1 MKNIQFTEEH
11 KAFRDSL
18 KQFLKK
24 EVEPNIDQWEKDR
37 KIPRELIKKMGE
49 MGYLGLNMPEQYGGI
64 DLDFYYSV
72 IFLEEISSLFSGGF
86 AITFAV
92 IQYMSSPYIL
102 KHGSDYLKEN
112 YLMPTIAGEKVS
124 AIAITEPGAGSDAAN
139 IRTTAKLEG
148 DHYIVNGSKT
158 FITNGIYGDYYVT
171 VVKTDPEAG
180 VKGVSLLLIDRE
192 TAGVT
197 TTKIEKLGWHSS
209 DTAEISFD
217 NVKVPK
223 QNLLGEE
230 GLGFIYLMGGLQLE
244 RLAGAIMGTA
254 SAECALN
261 YALEYMNQREAFG
274 RKINRFQVLRHRIAQ
289 MTADIEVT
297 KNYVYYCA
305 KLQNDNEYAV
315 KECSIAK
322 LQSTELSSKVINE
335 SLQMFGG
342 YGFTE
347 EFKIARMYRDTR
359 VGTIGGGTSEIMREI
374 IAKMVIDDVS
384 YESATKSSNPTKETK
399 QEIKST
405 ENTNQAKIKIM
416 TDLNLLEVIK
426 TNAEKASAIGKSLK
440 FDLGGTTILID
451 GTGASNVVSEDDK
464 EADCTLKVS
473 KDDLADLLS
482 GKLNPM
488 NAVMGGK
495 VQIKGDMGV
504 AMKLQSLL
512 G

>member
-1 MKNIQFTEEH
+1 
-11 KAFRDSL
+11 
-18 KQFLKK
+18 
-24 EVEPNIDQWEKDR
+24 
-37 KIPRELIKKMGE
+37 
-49 MGYLGLNMPEQYGGI
+49 
-64 DLDFYYSV
+64 
-72 IFLEEISSLFSGGF
+72 
-86 AITFAV
+86 
-92 IQYMSSPYIL
+92 MSSPYL
-102 KHGSDYLKEN
+102 MKHGSDFIKEN
-112 YLMPTIAGEKVS
+112 YLMPTIAGDKVS

-148 DHYIVNGSKT
+148 DHYVVNGSKT
-158 FITNGIYGDYYVT
+158 FITNEIYGDYYVT

-192 TAGVT
+192 SAGVT

-209 DTAEISFD
+209 DTAEINFD

-223 QNLLGEE
+223 ENLLGKE

-254 SAECALN
+254 ASECALN

-274 RKINRFQVLRHRIAQ
+274 RKINRFQVLRHRVAQ

-305 KLQNDNEYAV
+305 QLQNEGEYAV

-322 LQSTELSSKVINE
+322 LQSTELSSRVINE
-335 SLQMFGG
+335 SLQFFGG

-359 VGTIGGGTSEIMREI
+359 VGTIGGRSSEIMREI
-374 IAKMVIDDVS
+374 ISKMVIDDIS
-384 YESATKSSNPTKETK
+384 YNTVNNSKPAGNSVPKTTNNNTT
-399 QEIKST
+399 
-405 ENTNQAKIKIM
+405 NTNQEKNTTM
-416 TDLNLLEVIK
+416 SDLNLLDVIK
-426 TNAEKASAIGKSLK
+426 TNAEKASAIGNSLK
-440 FDLGGTTILID
+440 FDLGGEVIVID
-451 GTGASNVVSEDDK
+451 GKGGANVVSQDDQD
-464 EADCTLKVS
+464 ADCTLKVS
-473 KDDLADLLS
+473 KEDLADLLS

>member
-37 KIPRELIKKMGE
+37 KIPSELIKKMGD

-102 KHGSDYLKEN
+102 KHGSDFLKEN
-112 YLMPTIAGEKVS
+112 YLMPTIAGDKVS

-139 IRTTAKLEG
+139 ITTTAKLES
-148 DHYIVNGSKT
+148 DHYVVNGSKT

-171 VVKTDPEAG
+171 VVKTNPEAG

-192 TAGVT
+192 TQGVT

-223 QNLLGEE
+223 ENLLGEE

-305 KLQNDNEYAV
+305 QLNNHNEYAV

-322 LQSTELSSKVINE
+322 LQATELSSKVIND

-374 IAKMVIDDVS
+374 IAKMVIDEVS
-384 YESATKSSNPTKETK
+384 YDSSTNQNPSQTKN
-399 QEIKST
+399 
-405 ENTNQAKIKIM
+405 ENNVNQTNINQAKNTTM
-416 TDLNLLEVIK
+416 SDLNLLEVIK
-426 TNAEKASAIGKSLK
+426 TNAEKAAAIGNSLK
-440 FDLGGTTILID
+440 FDLGGEIILID
-451 GTGASNVVSEDDK
+451 GKGDTNVVSQKDQD
-464 EADCTLKVS
+464 ADCTIKVS
-473 KDDLADLLS
+473 KEDLADLLS